1 MEAMVHLVG
10 WSTYIYILRW
20 WFSIAMLVYQR
31 IHLIDFEC
39 FMIQI
44 YICTASNISFLNVKR
59 HCVEHTSSAAICW
72 LSINHIHKSGFLHI
86 CLSLLGM
93 EKPLLAYYIII
104 HIWNHKQLFPMG
116 DVPVCMVARSCRIQ
130 VFCRVQVTTNQKKQ
144 RLWCSPIAAQIDRF
158 TLW

>member
-1 MEAMVHLVG
+1 MVHLAG
-10 WSTYIYILRW
+10 WSTYIYIKMVIFHSHVSLPKDTPD
-20 WFSIAMLVYQR
+20 WFWMF
-31 IHLIDFEC
+31 HDTN
-39 FMIQI
+39 I